1 MSSSWQDLEATRR
14 GLLREVNDR
23 IAEVGAG
30 FERAELP
37 FVCECGSQDCI
48 RAIDLSLREYESVR
62 LHARRFAIVPDHE
75 NPTGRSL
82 SRRLAVSRSSKRLW
96 AKRSRIP
103 EETDPRKQVS
113 RELHEVG
120 QLGALSAGLDKA
132 ELPRAPASLTAQRPA
147 ESRIS
152 PVSTRI

>member
-1 MSSSWQDLEATRR
+1 MNGELHVPSWQDLEATRR

-75 NPTGRSL
+75 NPTVEIVVQETGRFGRRNVCGRS
-82 SRRLAVSRSSKRLW
+82 VSDSGG
-96 AKRSRIP
+96 
-103 EETDPRKQVS
+103 DP
-113 RELHEVG
+113 
-120 QLGALSAGLDKA
+120 
-132 ELPRAPASLTAQRPA
+132 PA
-147 ESRIS
+147 
-152 PVSTRI
+152 

>member
-75 NPTGRSL
+75 NPTVEIVVQETGRF
-82 SRRLAVSRSSKRLW
+82 AVVETFVGE
-96 AKRSRIP
+96 ASRIP